1 MNNYK
6 KRFIL
11 FLLIVMSV
19 LYAFMGKDVLADK
32 KDTNKNNAKVIL
44 IDPGHGGM
52 DGGAV
57 SRSGTLEKDI
67 NLSISL
73 KLRDEL
79 KKSGFNVIMT
89 REEDKWLCD
98 DDKGK
103 IRERKRADLYNRW
116 KMKKES
122 NCNAFIS
129 IHLNMF
135 PESKYYGAQVWYS
148 SNEYSKKL
156 ASLIQSNFKL
166 HLDETNKRLEKPANN
181 DYKILRNGDDIPSV
195 IVECGFLSNPM
206 EEQKLK
212 DIGYQQKIAKIITQ
226 SVKEY
231 FENEYKE

>member
-1 MNNYK
+1 MYNYK
-6 KRFIL
+6 KKFIL
-11 FLLIVMSV
+11 FLLIVISV
-19 LYAFMGKDVLADK
+19 LYIFMDKPVLADK
-32 KDTNKNNAKVIL
+32 KDINKNAEKIIL

-57 SRSGTLEKDI
+57 SKSGTLEKDI

-73 KLRDEL
+73 NLRDEL
-79 KKSGFNVIMT
+79 KKSGFKVVMT
-89 REEDKWLCD
+89 REEDKWLC

-122 NCNAFIS
+122 NCDAFIS

-166 HLDETNKRLEKPANN
+166 YLDETNKRLEKPANN
-181 DYKILRNGDDIPSV
+181 DYKILRNGDDVPSV
-195 IVECGFLSNPM
+195 IVECGFLSNPV
-206 EEQKLK
+206 EEQKLNNK
-212 DIGYQQKIAKIITQ
+212 EYQEKIAKVVAQ

-231 FENEYKE
+231 FQNEYKE